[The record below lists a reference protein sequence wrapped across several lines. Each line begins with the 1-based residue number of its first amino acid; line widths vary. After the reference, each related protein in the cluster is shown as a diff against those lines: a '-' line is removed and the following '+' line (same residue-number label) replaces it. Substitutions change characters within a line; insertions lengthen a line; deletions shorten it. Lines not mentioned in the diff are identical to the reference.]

1 MTPAVDDSNPAVQSS
16 APLLS
21 RRRGSLSNSSS
32 SSSKNEPDLEQ
43 GVMLAEEPISV
54 RVKTAGDGREYNVS
68 ITLTTTVAQFKAE
81 VSRVVGAEGKY
92 LRLICAGKMLNPDE
106 AAVKEFGLTENCY
119 VHCVI
124 TAAPPRLQLPS
135 LTPEQVAEE
144 EVEDDDPATRRG
156 FDALRNNGM
165 TRGEVT
171 AIRSYFSAQVRE
183 FAATLPPPSSS
194 DREDQTDWDR
204 QVESED
210 LWMRAQPPT
219 SEFALNVSMAR
230 RATGAG
236 GSLSGALDGFD
247 DGGSGGTRDFMFG
260 FAMGAF
266 LGVIMLLWLWE
277 AAVPRRQKLGILAGV
292 TFKQTVQ
299 MVQAAAGRREE
310 EEGEDP

>member
-1 MTPAVDDSNPAVQSS
+1 MNPAADDAITAAQQSS

-21 RRRGSLSNSSS
+21 RRRGTLSHSSS
-32 SSSKNEPDLEQ
+32 SASTGGDIEQ
-43 GVMLAEEPISV
+43 GSGVGLEETIGV

-68 ITLTTTVAQFKAE
+68 SSVAMTVAQFKAE

-92 LRLICAGKMLNPDE
+92 LRLIAAGKMLNPDE
-106 AAVKEFGLTENCY
+106 ALIKDFGLTENCY

-124 TAAPPRLQLPS
+124 TAAPPRLRLPS
-135 LTPEQVAEE
+135 LTPEQAAEE

-171 AIRSYFSAQVRE
+171 AIRGYFSAQVRE
-183 FAATLPPPSSS
+183 FAATLPAS
-194 DREDQTDWDR
+194 DREGETDWDR
-204 QVESED
+204 QVESEE
-210 LWMRAQPPT
+210 LWMRAQPAT

-230 RATGAG
+230 RTTGPG
-236 GSLSGALDGFD
+236 GTLTGLDGFD
-247 DGGSGGTRDFMFG
+247 DAGSGGTRDFMFG

-277 AAVPRRQKLGILAGV
+277 GAVPRRQKLGILAGV

-299 MVQAAAGRREE
+299 MVQAAANRRDD
-310 EEGEDP
+310 EDES